1 MRKFYETKPVLFA
14 ILWIVV
20 YVVLIAPLRGRF
32 GDGSLQMLLG
42 LVAISTGLLLFVR
55 TAKLKGALGLDRWL
69 RNGKKLL
76 WLLPMWVLATG
87 NLWGGLGLKYTG
99 VNAIMATLSFLLIGF
114 VEETIFRGFLFN
126 GMRRTGRLPVAIIVS
141 AVTFGMGHIVNLLTG
156 QATVDTLLQMVFAV
170 AWGFLLTYAYYKGG
184 SLLPCILIHGII
196 DAASVF
202 SRDSVAGDTVFMV
215 ATIVVSAVTFGM
227 GHIVN
232 LLTGQ
237 ATADTLLQMVFA
249 VAWGFLL
256 TYAYY
261 KGGSLLP
268 CILIHGIIDA
278 ASAFSRDSA
287 YGDVIFMIATIVV
300 ALVYC
305 AFMAKQPSRLGPT
318 AQVCAEERK

>member
-1 MRKFYETKPVLFA
+1 MNDTMRTLYEKKPVLFA
-14 ILWIVV
+14 VLWIVV
-20 YVVLIAPLRGRF
+20 YCVLLAPIRGRF
-32 GDGSLQMLLG
+32 GDDSVQMLLA
-42 LVAISTGLLLFVR
+42 LVAISTALLLFIR
-55 TAKLKGALGLDRWL
+55 GADLKGALGMDRWL
-69 RNGKKLL
+69 QNGKKLL
-76 WLLPMWVLATG
+76 WLLPMWVLSTG
-87 NLWGGLGLKYTG
+87 NLWGGLGLRYG
-99 VNAIMATLSFLLIGF
+99 GIGQVMATLSFLLIGF

-126 GMRRTGRLPVAIIVS
+126 GMLKTGKAPVA
-141 AVTFGMGHIVNLLTG
+141 
-156 QATVDTLLQMVFAV
+156 
-170 AWGFLLTYAYYKGG
+170 
-184 SLLPCILIHGII
+184 
-196 DAASVF
+196 
-202 SRDSVAGDTVFMV
+202 
-215 ATIVVSAVTFGM
+215 IVVSAVTFGM

-305 AFMAKQPSRLGPT
+305 AYMAKQPSRLGPT

>member
-1 MRKFYETKPVLFA
+1 MRKLYENKPILFA
-14 ILWIVV
+14 VLWIVL
-20 YVVLIAPLRGRF
+20 YCVVMAPIRGRF
-32 GDGSLQMLLG
+32 GDDSVQMLLG
-42 LVAISTGLLLFVR
+42 LVAISMGLLLFIS
-55 TAKLKGALGLDRWL
+55 TNKLQGELGLSRWVQ
-69 RNGKKLL
+69 NGKKLL
-76 WLLPMWVLATG
+76 WLIPIWVLSTG
-87 NLWGGLGLKYTG
+87 NLWSGLGLRYTG
-99 VNAIMATLSFLLIGF
+99 INAVMATLSFLLVGF
-114 VEETIFRGFLFN
+114 VEETVFRGFLFN
-126 GMRRTGRLPVAIIVS
+126 GMRRTGSIAAAII
-141 AVTFGMGHIVNLLTG
+141 
-156 QATVDTLLQMVFAV
+156 
-170 AWGFLLTYAYYKGG
+170 
-184 SLLPCILIHGII
+184 
-196 DAASVF
+196 
-202 SRDSVAGDTVFMV
+202 
-215 ATIVVSAVTFGM
+215 VSAVTFGM

-305 AFMAKQPSRLGPT
+305 AYMAKQPSRLGPC
-318 AQVCAEERK
+318 AQGRK